1 MTKIYR
7 IKCKSFM
14 LFSFLINIKETIEIM
29 YNYFKE
35 NMTEEKIS
43 QKLIDEVRNYFLEE
57 LKDNYLV
64 SKNK

>member
-1 MTKIYR
+1 M
-7 IKCKSFM
+7 
-14 LFSFLINIKETIEIM
+14 KETIEIM

-64 SKNK
+64 SKIK